1 MHGLYQGVNKE
12 SLALCFSRVSKMHWS
27 ESNNVQTTFIE
38 MHHHQEISPKIW
50 KGSDYCVFLTNS
62 IHVCPFVWQRQKMM
76 EQFDKTPTIE
86 STNHTQN
93 FRTVRRWGCLK
104 RISSLKK
111 SPRTFFVR
119 YTFHI
124 FFVKMDNKNVT
135 MALHALK
142 NWLLYPLFIF
152 PPIWTFLA

>member
-1 MHGLYQGVNKE
+1 
-12 SLALCFSRVSKMHWS
+12 MHWS

-38 MHHHQEISPKIW
+38 MHHHQEISPQNNLW

-111 SPRTFFVR
+111 SPRTFFVN
-119 YTFHI
+119 YISYFFCQNGQQECYNGSTCPKKLTSIPFVYLSANMDI
-124 FFVKMDNKNVT
+124 FGVT
-135 MALHALK
+135 QPPNIGAYLLHHL
-142 NWLLYPLFIF
+142 
-152 PPIWTFLA
+152 T